1 MLDTMLEAALLAS
14 HVPFPGDLGTGRYGE
29 RTSGGLVRAENI
41 TLLGAFLAGLL
52 SFVSPCVLPLTPAYV
67 ARLVGPA
74 IWESDEAD
82 ARTRAAL
89 RTATLLHAAAFVA
102 GFTITFI
109 ALGATAS
116 ALGSVL
122 SEHQDVLRQ
131 AGGIVLVLFGLHVAG
146 VIRVPGLSREKRFT
160 LGARDA
166 SYPASFLVGLIFA
179 LGWTPCVGPILA
191 SILVLAAQAGTLA
204 SGVLLLL
211 MYSLGLGV
219 PFLAL
224 GAAFDRL
231 APALK
236 RLTPYLRAIEVV
248 TGVLLALMGVIIYF
262 NWLLLLNGR
271 FGLPGLA

>member
-1 MLDTMLEAALLAS
+1 M
-14 HVPFPGDLGTGRYGE
+14 
-29 RTSGGLVRAENI
+29 RAENI

-74 IWESDEAD
+74 VWEGSSAD
-82 ARTRAAL
+82 ARARSSL
-89 RTATLLHAAAFVA
+89 RTATLLHASAFVA
-102 GFTITFI
+102 GFTVTFI

-116 ALGSVL
+116 ALGSLL

-131 AGGIVLVLFGLHVAG
+131 VGGVVLVLFGLHIAG
-146 VIRVPGLSREKRFT
+146 TIRVPGLNREKRLT

-166 SYPASFLVGLIFA
+166 SYPASFVVGLIFA
-179 LGWTPCVGPILA
+179 LGWTPCVGPIL
-191 SILVLAAQAGTLA
+191 SGILLLAAQAGTLS

-211 MYSLGLGV
+211 VYSLGLGI

-236 RLTPYLRAIEVV
+236 RLTPYLPAIEMV
-248 TGVLLALMGVIIYF
+248 TGALLVLMGIVIFF
-262 NWLLLLNGR
+262 NWLLILNGR

>member
-1 MLDTMLEAALLAS
+1 M
-14 HVPFPGDLGTGRYGE
+14 GTD
-29 RTSGGLVRAENI
+29 NI

-74 IWESDEAD
+74 IWESDVSD
-82 ARTRAAL
+82 ARARKSL
-89 RTATLLHAAAFVA
+89 RTVTLLHAAAFVA
-102 GFTITFI
+102 GFTVTFI

-122 SEHQDVLRQ
+122 SQHQDVLRQ
-131 AGGIVLVLFGLHVAG
+131 VGGIVLVLFGLHVAG
-146 VIRVPGLSREKRFT
+146 IIRLPALNREKRLT

-166 SYPASFLVGLIFA
+166 SYPVSFLVGLIFA

-191 SILVLAAQAGTLA
+191 GILVLAAQAGTLA
-204 SGVLLLL
+204 NGVLLLL
-211 MYSLGLGV
+211 VYSLGLGV

-224 GAAFDRL
+224 GAAFDRI
-231 APALK
+231 APTLK
-236 RLTPYLRAIEVV
+236 RLTPYLHAIEVV
-248 TGVLLALMGVIIYF
+248 TGALLVLMGIVIYF

-271 FGLPGLA
+271 LGLPGLA